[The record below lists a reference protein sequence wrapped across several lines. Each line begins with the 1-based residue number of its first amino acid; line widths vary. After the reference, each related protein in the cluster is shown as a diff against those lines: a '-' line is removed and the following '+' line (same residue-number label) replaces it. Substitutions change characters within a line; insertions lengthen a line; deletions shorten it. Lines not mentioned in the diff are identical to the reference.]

1 MERPFYQFAL
11 SYRGKTNADDFSR
24 FADAMFLDHS
34 FPKTAKD
41 FEKISRYLE
50 ERAHPVMKAS
60 VFDELWDEY
69 TSR

>member
-1 MERPFYQFAL
+1 MEKSFYHFAL
-11 SYRGKTNADDFSR
+11 SYRGKLHADDFSR

-34 FPKTAKD
+34 FPRSTKD

-60 VFDELWDEY
+60 VFDQLWDEY

>member
-1 MERPFYQFAL
+1 MERSFYHFAL
-11 SYRGKTNADDFSR
+11 TYRGKTEADDFSR

-34 FPKTAKD
+34 FPKSTKD

-60 VFDELWDEY
+60 VFDAMWDEY
-69 TSR
+69 SS

>member
-1 MERPFYQFAL
+1 MKRSFYHFAL
-11 SYRGKTNADDFSR
+11 SHRGKTEADDFSL

-34 FPKTAKD
+34 FPKTADD

-60 VFDELWDEY
+60 VFDQLWDEY
-69 TSR
+69 SDI